1 LPQNSTPPKTHRRT
15 IDIVLANVK
24 QKTGKCVFNLHTPPT
39 LLIYLQSQNHKPACT
54 NNAEHAAQLAQADQS
69 GILAHSLPQGITLTD
84 LDQRLEKWIKF
95 HNSTLMAATI
105 HALALPRD
113 IKRSRTH
120 IVRMQVSYREDN
132 NGAPGKFFRVDGA
145 EAIEMDEARR
155 LGGAWPESLVQIGKL
170 REESEKRRMGTVA
183 AIGVECYPLA
193 VQIVPFGSLR
203 DLSPLEIV
211 KDWEQVLKRDVQNA
225 KKFTRFGP

>member
-1 LPQNSTPPKTHRRT
+1 
-15 IDIVLANVK
+15 
-24 QKTGKCVFNLHTPPT
+24 
-39 LLIYLQSQNHKPACT
+39 
-54 NNAEHAAQLAQADQS
+54 
-69 GILAHSLPQGITLTD
+69 
-84 LDQRLEKWIKF
+84 
-95 HNSTLMAATI
+95 MAATI

-132 NGAPGKFFRVDGA
+132 NGSPGKFFCVDRA

-211 KDWEQVLKRDVQNA
+211 KDWERVLKRDVQNA
-225 KKFTRFGP
+225 KKFTKFGP

>member
-1 LPQNSTPPKTHRRT
+1 M
-15 IDIVLANVK
+15 
-24 QKTGKCVFNLHTPPT
+24 
-39 LLIYLQSQNHKPACT
+39 
-54 NNAEHAAQLAQADQS
+54 
-69 GILAHSLPQGITLTD
+69 TLTD

-132 NGAPGKFFRVDGA
+132 NGAPGKFFRVDRA

-225 KKFTRFGP
+225 KKFTKFGP